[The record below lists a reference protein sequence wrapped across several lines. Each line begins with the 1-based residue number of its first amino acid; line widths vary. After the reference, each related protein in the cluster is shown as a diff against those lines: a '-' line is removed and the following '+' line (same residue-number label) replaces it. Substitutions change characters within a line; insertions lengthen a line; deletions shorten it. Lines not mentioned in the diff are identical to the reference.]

1 MAFVASAAYAFVD
14 LLIMTVYHEQFKKIW
29 KIYVFHHGIMILSP
43 LYSYYAPSSKALVVA
58 KTMSQLYLSEIPI
71 ITLNLNWF
79 LIKFEMN
86 RNYLFKIS
94 DSITLSNYFVFR
106 IVNFSYVIPTVLKT
120 IPIAI
125 VLNVLLILLNLYWFT
140 GLCYN
145 HFFGRNNKRD
155 EIHSN

>member
-1 MAFVASAAYAFVD
+1 MAFAASAAYAFVD

-94 DSITLSNYFVFR
+94 DSITLR
-106 IVNFSYVIPTVLKT
+106 T